1 MILVKFFVVDIGR
14 FHMVM
19 PLTKSKHTTINVI
32 AKIDENEVDKNA
44 KFE

>member
-1 MILVKFFVVDIGR
+1 
-14 FHMVM
+14 MVM
-19 PLTKSKHTTINVI
+19 PFTKGKHTTINVI